1 MFKEFFHILIQSYS
15 SWENKLFKTSH
26 NHPTLFITIPK
37 NTRYYQLNCLTY
49 VYVWYLLT
57 WSEFVWNVFATTM
70 IIKSVCNQ
78 IFFSIVF
85 PSSYVK
91 AIFVILLYHISG
103 YSCNDQIFA
112 FPALILIS
120 QKNTEKKHYYAETT
134 NFFVYLLYFVCYIYR
149 FQKMMD
155 ANENNASLPHFRKF
169 CDTLKKQDIR
179 CMYVM

>member
-120 QKNTEKKHYYAETT
+120 QKKHRKKNIITQKLQIFSYICYTLFVIFIDFKKWWTQMKIMPLYLIFA
-134 NFFVYLLYFVCYIYR
+134 NFVTR
-149 FQKMMD
+149 
-155 ANENNASLPHFRKF
+155 
-169 CDTLKKQDIR
+169 
-179 CMYVM
+179 